1 LVGHESTIQANSA
14 ITIDNVRPNAVSIFK
29 ATPAAAGIKLD
40 FSFNGD
46 DYYGIRFPRRGLS
59 EVTGS
64 GYPRYDRA
72 GYPVVNAY
80 ESGKECN
87 DESYYPNGPT
97 DGKTIDIT
105 ETSTPHT
112 DNPSVRDVYY
122 YQSFVY
128 DQAGNFSD
136 SDTANHNDRDC
147 ATNYLLGDFTGDD
160 GKVSAEDLGIFSNAF
175 GTDHNHGN
183 WNNYAVCD
191 IGPTFATQTRGINSR
206 FGLPT
211 TDGVV
216 NFDDLIIFAM
226 NFNYSLPAPM
236 YKPSVFP
243 EDTPLVSLNSERK
256 VIDDGEIFPVEL
268 KLNNKLKIK
277 GAHLVLSYN
286 PEYLEVVKVD
296 QGDLGL
302 VFFKADEKESVVDIN
317 AAALDADSPLS
328 DETIATVKFR
338 VRGSTP
344 NTTLY
349 LSKIDLRGPRN
360 EKVDD
365 KLSGLKKVELSL
377 SVGKPDVT
385 RVFHNYPNPFN
396 PETWISF
403 QIDSETD
410 VHLNIYDIK
419 GHLVK
424 TVSLVRVPAGYY
436 LRKDRALHWDGR
448 NHSGE
453 RVASGIYFYRF
464 QAGACVKIRKMAI
477 LK

>member
-1 LVGHESTIQANSA
+1 
-14 ITIDNVRPNAVSIFK
+14 
-29 ATPAAAGIKLD
+29 
-40 FSFNGD
+40 
-46 DYYGIRFPRRGLS
+46 
-59 EVTGS
+59 
-64 GYPRYDRA
+64 
-72 GYPVVNAY
+72 
-80 ESGKECN
+80 
-87 DESYYPNGPT
+87 
-97 DGKTIDIT
+97 
-105 ETSTPHT
+105 
-112 DNPSVRDVYY
+112 
-122 YQSFVY
+122 
-128 DQAGNFSD
+128 
-136 SDTANHNDRDC
+136 
-147 ATNYLLGDFTGDD
+147 
-160 GKVSAEDLGIFSNAF
+160 
-175 GTDHNHGN
+175 
-183 WNNYAVCD
+183 
-191 IGPTFATQTRGINSR
+191 
-206 FGLPT
+206 
-211 TDGVV
+211 
-216 NFDDLIIFAM
+216 
-226 NFNYSLPAPM
+226 M

-268 KLNNKLKIK
+268 MLNNKLKIK